1 MNTIPAPTGRR
12 VLIIEDDSSIRN
24 ILYVLLASMRCEGDI
39 ACDGRQALA
48 MINRQEYDAILLDLR
63 CYNLSPENVMAKLMA
78 VRPNLLGRVLVITG
92 EVSDR
97 AALEFFS
104 KFSAPQIA
112 RNRLIEEL
120 WPRLRA
126 VMASQALSD
135 SFLRESN

>member
-1 MNTIPAPTGRR
+1 MNKTSATTGRR

-24 ILYVLLASMRCEGDI
+24 VLYVLLASMRCEGDI

-63 CYNLSPENVMAKLMA
+63 CSGLSPENVMATIKA
-78 VRPNLLGRVLVITG
+78 INPNLLGRVLAITG
-92 EVSDR
+92 EVSDPGT
-97 AALEFFS
+97 LDFFS
-104 KFSAPQIA
+104 NFSAPRIR

-126 VMASQALSD
+126 VLAV
-135 SFLRESN
+135 RV